1 MDSPDGS
8 LSLTQRSY
16 FKIAKTISDLSD
28 HRCRV
33 GAVVVHKHHI
43 ISSGHNSASKTHAF
57 QARLDKRTF
66 GCECAGLLHAETDA
80 LIPLMKR
87 GADLSGASIFVYR
100 QMRNGKQGMARP
112 CPRCMSVI
120 KSLGIKYINYTTA
133 DGFAEEVIR

>member
-66 GCECAGLLHAETDA
+66 IKTRLKSMCLACTV
-80 LIPLMKR
+80 MSR
-87 GADLSGASIFVYR
+87 TNNVMFVHNNCTYST
-100 QMRNGKQGMARP
+100 
-112 CPRCMSVI
+112 SVI
-120 KSLGIKYINYTTA
+120 AKI
-133 DGFAEEVIR
+133 